1 MNHFIFERRKGE
13 RVEQFPKINSCTVKA
28 EKQIYTKRAKETK
41 CLEQSWKKSCTGP
54 IRKKKTLRRCFKNA
68 KITFNVPF
76 WCRSLRFD
84 RYCPFRVLYFFTRSF
99 QTRHKFWVPKVAFW
113 RYSVIIDFLWNKS
126 IFSQT
131 DYAVI
136 CFT

>member
-99 QTRHKFWVPKVAFW
+99 QTRHK
-113 RYSVIIDFLWNKS
+113 LS
-126 IFSQT
+126 IFSETNRYLAKLTMQWF
-131 DYAVI
+131 VSHKGLPKLRI
-136 CFT
+136 